1 MKERNKFTLAGCVA
15 VVVIALFFAACSNS
29 SSGGYVPI
37 VPPVGNLPKLAGED
51 FDSQAQFAFECVKL
65 MHPKM
70 KEAWP
75 DDSVLS
81 EDKFNLMMVRFTKE
95 DLSDIRMF
103 LVNAQAK
110 NEIPNAPQV
119 AATDPGVKKA
129 IEEMVS
135 RGYEKS
141 EYDGKKV
148 TYVSYC
154 DPSPKER
161 EKYKKY
167 LNDPQAIA
175 LDHID
180 TFYHESFHFYIQGN
194 DWGNPESKDRDQ
206 VYPIDFGPRTCRVL
220 VNLMLIRAFDN
231 YADSAKRAEYYGRA
245 KYWHE
250 KYNSEFGNEFKRISL
265 NDINEGTAN
274 FFGKA
279 VIHSIFS
286 NWQPFER
293 LANEALATTIDGESY
308 SLGAVAIALL
318 QKEGRLSESVAKFK
332 GNKNTYDSRACSPV
346 SWLLKDT
353 VAPASYDESQD
364 SADKSKIN
372 EWQIKIFGDE
382 STYGKKL
389 KTAIDTYKQGNKVYV
404 IDASS
409 GAEQSGSY
417 KMTDPA
423 LEGMVC
429 NLELQ
434 FETTRTS
441 ISGLDC
447 FEQKFKLPGDTNLDG
462 MERYMIPVASV
473 TFEPAE
479 PQPTTPAPQFGRG
492 THTDSSGQADA
503 PKEWMQNVT
512 AGKISAITPLSGDDV
527 QLKDAA
533 KEKEVYKGTDSAGN
547 TYYIFTEL
555 ASGSNGGSGN

>member
-1 MKERNKFTLAGCVA
+1 MKERNKFTWAGCVA
-15 VVVIALFFAACSNS
+15 AVAIAPFFASCSNS
-29 SSGGYVPI
+29 SSGGYVPFF
-37 VPPVGNLPKLAGED
+37 PPVSNLPKLAGED
-51 FDSQAQFAFECVKL
+51 LDSQAQFAFECVKL

-75 DDSVLS
+75 GDAVLS

-119 AATDPGVKKA
+119 AASNPVVKNA

-167 LNDPQAIA
+167 LNDAQSIA

-180 TFYHESFHFYIQGN
+180 TFYHESFHFYIQGK
-194 DWGNPESKDRDQ
+194 DWGNPDSKDRDQ
-206 VYPIDFGPRTCRVL
+206 VYPIDFGPRTYRVL
-220 VNLMLIRAFDN
+220 ANLMLIRAFDN
-231 YADSAKRAEYYGRA
+231 YSDAAKRAEYYGRA

-250 KYNSEFGNEFKRISL
+250 KYNSEFGDEFKRISL

-293 LANEALATTIDGESY
+293 LANEALATTLDGESY

-332 GNKNTYDSRACSPV
+332 ENKNTYDSRSCAPV

-353 VAPASYDESQD
+353 AAPASYDESQD

-382 STYGKKL
+382 SKYGKKL
-389 KTAIDTYKQGNKVYV
+389 KTAIDAYKQGNKVYV
-404 IDASS
+404 IDVSS

-417 KMTDPA
+417 KMTDSA

-447 FEQKFKLPGDTNLDG
+447 FDQKFRLPGDSNLDG
-462 MERYMIPVASV
+462 IERYMIPVASV
-473 TFEPAE
+473 DFVEDS
-479 PQPTTPAPQFGRG
+479 PQPTTPVPQFGRG
-492 THTDSSGQADA
+492 TSTDSSGQAA
-503 PKEWMQNVT
+503 GPKEWMQNVK
-512 AGKISAITPLSGDDV
+512 AGKITAITPLPGNDV

-533 KEKEVYKGTDSAGN
+533 KEKEVYKGTDTAGN
-547 TYYIFTEL
+547 VYYIFTEL
-555 ASGSNGGSGN
+555 ASN

>member
-1 MKERNKFTLAGCVA
+1 MKERNKFTWAGCVFISL
-15 VVVIALFFAACSNS
+15 IALAFFSCSNS
-29 SSGGYVPI
+29 AGSFN
-37 VPPVGNLPKLAGED
+37 PPVGNLPKLAGED

-75 DDSVLS
+75 GDSVLS

-110 NEIPNAPQV
+110 SEIPNAPQV
-119 AATDPGVKKA
+119 AATNPVVKKA

-154 DPSPKER
+154 DPSSKER

-180 TFYHESFHFYIQGN
+180 TFYHESFHFYIQGK

-206 VYPIDFGPRTCRVL
+206 VYPIDFGPRTYRVL
-220 VNLMLIRAFDN
+220 ANLMLIRAFDN
-231 YADSAKRAEYYGRA
+231 YSDAAKRADYYGRA

-250 KYNSEFGNEFKRISL
+250 KYNSEFGDEFKRISL

-279 VIHSIFS
+279 VIHSVYP

-332 GNKNTYDSRACSPV
+332 ENKNAYDSRACSPV
-346 SWLLKDT
+346 AWLLKDT
-353 VAPASYDESQD
+353 AAPASYDESQD
-364 SADKSKIN
+364 SADKSTIN

-382 STYGKKL
+382 SKYGKKL

-447 FEQKFKLPGDTNLDG
+447 FEQKFKLPGDANLDG
-462 MERYMIPVASV
+462 IERYMIPVSSV
-473 TFEPAE
+473 TFAPSE
-479 PQPTTPAPQFGRG
+479 PQPTTPAPQFGKG
-492 THTDSSGQADA
+492 TSTDSSGQAA
-503 PKEWMQNVT
+503 GPKEWMQNVT
-512 AGKISAITPLSGDDV
+512 AGKITAITPLSGDDV

>member
-1 MKERNKFTLAGCVA
+1 
-15 VVVIALFFAACSNS
+15 
-29 SSGGYVPI
+29 
-37 VPPVGNLPKLAGED
+37 LPKLAGED

-75 DDSVLS
+75 GDLVLS

-110 NEIPNAPQV
+110 SEIPNAPQV
-119 AATDPGVKKA
+119 AATNPVVKKA

-180 TFYHESFHFYIQGN
+180 TFYHESFHFYIQGK

-206 VYPIDFGPRTCRVL
+206 VYPIDFKPRTYRVL
-220 VNLMLIRAFDN
+220 ENLMLIRAFDN
-231 YADSAKRAEYYGRA
+231 YGDAAKRAEYYGRA

-250 KYNSEFGNEFKRISL
+250 KYNSEFGDEFKRISL

-279 VIHSIFS
+279 VIHSVFS
-286 NWQPFER
+286 TWHSFER
-293 LANEALATTIDGESY
+293 MENEALATSIDGESY

-318 QKEGRLSESVAKFK
+318 QKEGRLSESVVKFK
-332 GNKNTYDSRACSPV
+332 ENKNTYDSRACSPV
-346 SWLLKDT
+346 AWLLKDT
-353 VAPASYDESQD
+353 AAPSSYDESQD

-382 STYGKKL
+382 SKYGKKL
-389 KTAIDTYKQGNKVYV
+389 KAAIDAYKAGNKVYV

-417 KMTDPA
+417 KMTDPD

-447 FEQKFKLPGDTNLDG
+447 FEQKFKLPGDSNLDG
-462 MERYMIPVASV
+462 IERYMIPVSNV
-473 TFEPAE
+473 IFEPAE

-492 THTDSSGQADA
+492 THTDSTGQADA

-512 AGKISAITPLSGDDV
+512 AGKITAITPLSGNDV

-533 KEKEVYKGTDSAGN
+533 KEKEVYRGTDLAGN

-555 ASGSNGGSGN
+555 ANGSNGGSGN

>member
-15 VVVIALFFAACSNS
+15 AVAIALFFAACSNS

-70 KEAWP
+70 KECWP
-75 DDSVLS
+75 GDSVLS

-110 NEIPNAPQV
+110 SEIPNAPQV
-119 AATDPGVKKA
+119 AATDPVVKKA

-141 EYDGKKV
+141 DYDGKKV

-167 LNDPQAIA
+167 LNDAQSIA

-180 TFYHESFHFYIQGN
+180 TFYHESFHFYIQGK

-206 VYPIDFGPRTCRVL
+206 VYPIDFGPRTYRVL
-220 VNLMLIRAFDN
+220 ANLMLIRAFD
-231 YADSAKRAEYYGRA
+231 YYSDAAKRAEYYGRA
-245 KYWHE
+245 KYWNE
-250 KYNSEFGNEFKRISL
+250 KYNSEFGDEFKRISL

-286 NWQPFER
+286 DWQPFER

-332 GNKNTYDSRACSPV
+332 ENNNTYDSRACAPIL
-346 SWLLKDT
+346 WLLKD
-353 VAPASYDESQD
+353 VAVPPSYDESQD
-364 SADKSKIN
+364 NVDKATIN

-382 STYGKKL
+382 SKYGKKL
-389 KTAIDTYKQGNKVYV
+389 KAAIDAYKAGNKVYV

-417 KMTDPA
+417 KMTDSA

-462 MERYMIPVASV
+462 IERYMIPVSSV
-473 TFEPAE
+473 TFAPAE
-479 PQPTTPAPQFGRG
+479 PQPTTPVPQFGKG
-492 THTDSSGQADA
+492 THTDSTGQAA
-503 PKEWMQNVT
+503 GPKEWMQNVT
-512 AGKISAITPLSGDDV
+512 AGKITAITPLSGDDV

-533 KEKEVYKGTDSAGN
+533 KEKEVYKGTDRAGN

-555 ASGSNGGSGN
+555 ANGSNGGSGN

>member
-1 MKERNKFTLAGCVA
+1 M
-15 VVVIALFFAACSNS
+15 
-29 SSGGYVPI
+29 
-37 VPPVGNLPKLAGED
+37 PKLAGED
-51 FDSQAQFAFECVKL
+51 FDSQAEFAFECVKL

-70 KEAWP
+70 KEVWP
-75 DDSVLS
+75 GDDVLS

-119 AATDPGVKKA
+119 AATNPVVKKA

-141 EYDGKKV
+141 EYDGKPV

-167 LNDPQAIA
+167 LNDAQSIA

-180 TFYHESFHFYIQGN
+180 TFYHESFHFYIQGK

-206 VYPIDFGPRTCRVL
+206 VYPIDFGPRTYRVL
-220 VNLMLIRAFDN
+220 ANLMLIRAFDN
-231 YADSAKRAEYYGRA
+231 FNNKALRDEYYGRA

-250 KYNSEFGNEFKRISL
+250 KYNSEFVDEFKRISL

-332 GNKNTYDSRACSPV
+332 ENNNTSDSRACSPV
-346 SWLLKDT
+346 AWLLKDT
-353 VAPASYDESQD
+353 AAPSSYDESQD
-364 SADKSKIN
+364 SADKSTIN

-382 STYGKKL
+382 SKYGKKL
-389 KTAIDTYKQGNKVYV
+389 KAAIDTYKQGNKVYV

-417 KMTDPA
+417 KMTDSA

-434 FETTRTS
+434 FDTTRTS

-447 FEQKFKLPGDTNLDG
+447 FEQRFKLPGDTNLDG
-462 MERYMIPVASV
+462 IERYMIPVASV
-473 TFEPAE
+473 TFAPAD

-492 THTDSSGQADA
+492 THTDSTGQADA

-512 AGKISAITPLSGDDV
+512 VGKISAITPLSGDDV

-555 ASGSNGGSGN
+555 ASN

>member
-37 VPPVGNLPKLAGED
+37 VPPGGNLPKLAGED
-51 FDSQAQFAFECVKL
+51 FDSQAEFAFECVKL

>member
-1 MKERNKFTLAGCVA
+1 M
-15 VVVIALFFAACSNS
+15 
-29 SSGGYVPI
+29 
-37 VPPVGNLPKLAGED
+37 PKLAGED

-110 NEIPNAPQV
+110 SEIPNAPQV
-119 AATDPGVKKA
+119 AATDPVVKKA
-129 IEEMVS
+129 IEEMMS

-161 EKYKKY
+161 EKYKRY
-167 LNDPQAIA
+167 LNNPQAIA

-180 TFYHESFHFYIQGN
+180 TFYHESFHFYIQGK

-220 VNLMLIRAFDN
+220 ANLMLIRAFDN

-245 KYWHE
+245 KYWNE
-250 KYNSEFGNEFKRISL
+250 KYNSEFGDEFKRISL

-293 LANEALATTIDGESY
+293 LADEALATTIDGESY

-318 QKEGRLSESVAKFK
+318 QKEGRLSKSVAKFK
-332 GNKNTYDSRACSPV
+332 ENKNTYDSRACSPV

-353 VAPASYDESQD
+353 AAPTSYDESQD
-364 SADKSKIN
+364 SADKSTIN

-382 STYGKKL
+382 SKYGKKL
-389 KTAIDTYKQGNKVYV
+389 KAAIDAYKAGNKVYV

-417 KMTDPA
+417 KMTDPV

-462 MERYMIPVASV
+462 IERYMIPVASV

-492 THTDSSGQADA
+492 TSADSSGQAA
-503 PKEWMQNVT
+503 GPKEWMQNVT
-512 AGKISAITPLSGDDV
+512 VGKISAITPLSGNDV

-533 KEKEVYKGTDSAGN
+533 KEKEVYKGTDLAGN

-555 ASGSNGGSGN
+555 ANGSNGGSGN

>member
-15 VVVIALFFAACSNS
+15 AVAIALLFASCSNS
-29 SSGGYVPI
+29 SSGGYVPFF
-37 VPPVGNLPKLAGED
+37 PPVSNLPKLAGED

-70 KEAWP
+70 KEVWP
-75 DDSVLS
+75 GDSVLS

-103 LVNAQAK
+103 LVNAQSK

-119 AATDPGVKKA
+119 VATNPVVKNA
-129 IEEMVS
+129 IEEMMS

-161 EKYKKY
+161 EKYKRY
-167 LNDPQAIA
+167 LNNPQAIA
-175 LDHID
+175 LDHLD
-180 TFYHESFHFYIQGN
+180 TFYHESFHFYIQGK
-194 DWGNPESKDRDQ
+194 DWGSPDGKDRDQ
-206 VYPIDFGPRTCRVL
+206 VYPIDFKPRTCRVL
-220 VNLMLIRAFDN
+220 ANLMLIRAFDN
-231 YADSAKRAEYYGRA
+231 FNNKALRDEYYGRA
-245 KYWHE
+245 KYWNE
-250 KYNSEFGNEFKRISL
+250 KYNSEFGDEFKRISL

-279 VIHSIFS
+279 VIHSVYS
-286 NWQPFER
+286 DWQPFER

-318 QKEGRLSESVAKFK
+318 QKEGRLSESVSKFK
-332 GNKNTYDSRACSPV
+332 ENKNTYDSRACSPV

-353 VAPASYDESQD
+353 AVPASYDENKD
-364 SADKSKIN
+364 SADKATIN
-372 EWQIKIFGDE
+372 EWQIKILGDE
-382 STYGKKL
+382 SEYGKKL
-389 KTAIDTYKQGNKVYV
+389 KAAIDTYKQGNKIYV

-409 GAEQSGSY
+409 GSEQSGSY

-423 LEGMVC
+423 LEGMTC
-429 NLELQ
+429 SLELQ

-447 FEQKFKLPGDTNLDG
+447 FDQKFKLPDDSNLDG
-462 MERYMIPVASV
+462 MERYMIPVDSV
-473 TFEPAE
+473 DFAE
-479 PQPTTPAPQFGRG
+479 DSPQPATAPQFGKG
-492 THTDSSGQADA
+492 THIDSSGHADG
-503 PKEWMQNVT
+503 PKEWLTDVKV
-512 AGKISAITPLSGDDV
+512 GKITAITPLSGNDV
-527 QLKDAA
+527 QFKDAA
-533 KEKEVYKGTDSAGN
+533 KEKEVYKGTDTAGN
-547 TYYIFTEL
+547 VYYIFTEL
-555 ASGSNGGSGN
+555 ASN

>member
-1 MKERNKFTLAGCVA
+1 MKERNKFTWAGCVA
-15 VVVIALFFAACSNS
+15 AVAIALFFAACSNS

-37 VPPVGNLPKLAGED
+37 VPPGGNLPKLAGED

-75 DDSVLS
+75 GDSVLS

-103 LVNAQAK
+103 LVTPQAK
-110 NEIPNAPQV
+110 EEIPNAPQV
-119 AATDPGVKKA
+119 VASNPVVKKA
-129 IEEMVS
+129 IEEMLS

-141 EYDGKKV
+141 EYDGKPV

-167 LNDPQAIA
+167 LNDAQSIA
-175 LDHID
+175 LDHLD
-180 TFYHESFHFYIQGN
+180 TFYHESFHFYIQGK

-206 VYPIDFGPRTCRVL
+206 VYPIDFEPRTYRVL
-220 VNLMLIRAFDN
+220 ENLMLIRAFDN
-231 YADSAKRAEYYGRA
+231 YGDAAKRAEYYGRA

-250 KYNSEFGNEFKRISL
+250 KYNSEFGDEFKRISL

-279 VIHSIFS
+279 VIHSVFS
-286 NWQPFER
+286 TWQPFER
-293 LANEALATTIDGESY
+293 LANEALATSIDGESY

-318 QKEGRLSESVAKFK
+318 QKEGRLSESVVKFK
-332 GNKNTYDSRACSPV
+332 ENKNTYDSRACSPV
-346 SWLLKDT
+346 AWLLKDT
-353 VAPASYDESQD
+353 AAPSPYDESKD

-382 STYGKKL
+382 SKYGKKL
-389 KTAIDTYKQGNKVYV
+389 KAAIDAYKAGNKVYV

-409 GAEQSGSY
+409 GAEQSGTY
-417 KMTDPA
+417 KMTDRD

-429 NLELQ
+429 SLELQ

-441 ISGLDC
+441 ISGLTC
-447 FEQKFKLPGDTNLDG
+447 FEQKFRLPGESNPDG
-462 MERYMIPVASV
+462 IERYMIPVDSV
-473 TFEPAE
+473 AFTPAE
-479 PQPTTPAPQFGRG
+479 PQPATAPQFGRG
-492 THTDSSGQADA
+492 THTDLTGQADA

-512 AGKISAITPLSGDDV
+512 VGKITAITPLSGNDV

-533 KEKEVYKGTDSAGN
+533 KEKEVYKGTDLAGN